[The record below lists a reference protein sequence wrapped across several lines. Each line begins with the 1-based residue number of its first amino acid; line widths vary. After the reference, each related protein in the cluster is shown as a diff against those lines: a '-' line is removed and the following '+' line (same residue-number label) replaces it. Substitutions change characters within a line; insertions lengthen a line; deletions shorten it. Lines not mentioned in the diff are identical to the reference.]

1 MKKLFTML
9 FLITALFSGTV
20 FAQVVEVEEDLRDHK
35 TDSVDGWKTGGMFS
49 LAFSQVSLSNWAAG
63 GENSFSGNT
72 MINIYANYKK
82 GKISLDNNLD
92 FGYGIMKQGEQE
104 VRKTDDK
111 IDLTSK
117 FGRKL
122 SKNAYIA
129 ALLNFKTQAM
139 PGYDY
144 PNDSVEISRFL
155 APGYLLFAAG
165 YDYKKGDWLSLFF
178 APVTG
183 KLTIVN
189 DQVLANAGA
198 FGVDPIEYDPT
209 DSTTILSYG
218 KKSRMEFGGYFK
230 GMFSKDIMEN
240 VKLSTKLELF
250 SNYVNNPL
258 NIDIFWE
265 NTINMKVNKYI
276 SLTLSTTLIYDDD
289 IKIDIKDSEGNVI
302 GKGPRTQF
310 KEVFGLGFSYKF

>member
-1 MKKLFTML
+1 MKRFTIL
-9 FLITALFSGTV
+9 LLLVAAFSSITLK
-20 FAQVVEVEEDLRDHK
+20 AQVTEGEKDLRNLKPD
-35 TDSVDGWKTGGMFS
+35 TIEGWKKGGMFA
-49 LAFSQVSLSNWAAG
+49 LTFSQVSLSNWAAG

-82 GKISLDNNLD
+82 GKLTLDNNLD
-92 FGYGIMKQGEQE
+92 FGYGIMKQGDQDI
-104 VRKTDDK
+104 RKTDDK

-139 PGYDY
+139 PGYNY
-144 PNDSVEISRFL
+144 PDDSTEISNFL
-155 APGYLLFAAG
+155 APGYVLFAAG
-165 YDYKKGDWLSLFF
+165 YDYKKKDWLSLFF

-189 DQVLANAGA
+189 DPILSNAGA
-198 FGVDPIEYDPT
+198 FGVTPAVYDPN
-209 DSTTILSYG
+209 DSTSILSPG
-218 KKSRMEFGGYFK
+218 EKTRLEFGGYFK
-230 GMFSKDIMEN
+230 GSFTKDIMEN

-250 SNYVNNPL
+250 SNYINNPL
-258 NIDIFWE
+258 NIDIYWE
-265 NTINMKVNKYI
+265 NTISMKINKYI
-276 SLTLSTTLIYDDD
+276 SANLSTTLIYDDD
-289 IKIDIKDSEGNVI
+289 IKIDIKNSEGTVI

>member
-1 MKKLFTML
+1 ML

>member
-1 MKKLFTML
+1 MKHFTIL
-9 FLITALFSGTV
+9 LLLVAAFSSLTV
-20 FAQVVEVEEDLRDHK
+20 KAQVTDGEKDLRNLK
-35 TDSVDGWKTGGMFS
+35 TDTIEGWKKGGMFS
-49 LAFSQVSLSNWAAG
+49 LTFSQVSLSNWAAG

-72 MINIYANYKK
+72 MINIFANYKK
-82 GKISLDNNLD
+82 GKLTLDNNLD

-104 VRKTDDK
+104 IRKTDDK

-122 SKNAYIA
+122 SKNAYVA

-139 PGYDY
+139 PGYNY
-144 PNDSVEISRFL
+144 PDDSTEISNFL
-155 APGYLLFAAG
+155 APGYVLFAAG

-178 APVTG
+178 APITG

-189 DQVLANAGA
+189 DPTLANAGA
-198 FGVDPIEYDPT
+198 FGVTPAIYDPN
-209 DSTTILSYG
+209 DSTSIITPGEKTRL
-218 KKSRMEFGGYFK
+218 EFGGYFK
-230 GMFSKDIMEN
+230 GTFTKDIMEN

-250 SNYVNNPL
+250 SNYINNPL
-258 NIDIFWE
+258 NIDIYWE
-265 NTINMKVNKYI
+265 NTISMKINKYI
-276 SLTLSTTLIYDDD
+276 SANLSTTLIYDDD
-289 IKIDIKDSEGNVI
+289 IKIDVKDSEGNVI